1 MPCIEMG
8 GTKGGAYETS
18 QHQHR
23 KINQQGSC
31 IDPARHACRR
41 RNFRCLFEQVQGRRE
56 RDGAGE
62 CERASG
68 RLEDGCV
75 QRPAASAGECGKYL
89 GDPVKIATPK
99 QITYKSRDYGV
110 SFVYPWQYSFITAK
124 RIANDVDLQPKFDG
138 DDGQFTLARMEIPKG
153 FYPDTDFER
162 GYFTL
167 SLNQD
172 ISEEQCSSAL
182 GTGNDGKVKKETING
197 VEFEWVETEV
207 SGGGSAAKLRD
218 YVSFVNGACYEV
230 ELGVKTQ
237 NEQGLAREVDHDQVM
252 RRLEGMLK
260 TVNIVNAAEKPAT
273 QQVVSSV
280 EKPTAEDQEQP

>member
-1 MPCIEMG
+1 MKLANTNIAKSISTG
-8 GTKGGAYETS
+8 RALILLGTLAAVVTS
-18 QHQHR
+18 
-23 KINQQGSC
+23 
-31 IDPARHACRR
+31 AACS
-41 RNFRCLFEQVQGRRE
+41 NKSKAVVSATEPVS
-56 RDGAGE
+56 
-62 CERASG
+62 AS
-68 RLEDGCV
+68 V
-75 QRPAASAGECGKYL
+75 RPAGLKTVAYNAPQPTPASAGNTSAIA
-89 GDPVKIATPK
+89 VKIATPK

-110 SFVYPWQYSFITAK
+110 TFVYPWQYSFITAK
-124 RIANDVDLQPKFDG
+124 RIANDVELQPKFDG
-138 DDGQFTLARMEIPKG
+138 DDGQFTLARVEIPKG

-280 EKPTAEDQEQP
+280 EKPTAEDQK